1 MIKVDVYSVDGKKQD
16 KKITLPAEI
25 FEGKINE
32 VLISQAV
39 RVYLS
44 NQRRARAKV
53 KTRSEVRGTRA
64 KVWRQKGTGRA
75 RHGDRFAPI
84 FVGGGRAHGPKGN
97 ENYKLRLS
105 KKLRKQALFSSLAKS
120 AKEERIVVVEGLS
133 SIEPK
138 TQKMAFLL
146 KRVGVDKKAVII
158 LPEVIENVIIAGN
171 NIKNLEFFQANQLNA
186 YEILNAGKLIFMKES
201 LELIKKH
208 YLTKN
213 AS

>member
-25 FEGKINE
+25 FEGKVNE
-32 VLISQAV
+32 VLISQAI

-44 NQRRARAKV
+44 NQRKARAQA

-120 AKEERIVVVEGLS
+120 ARQERIVVVEGLS
-133 SIEPK
+133 KMEPK
-138 TQKMAFLL
+138 TKSMNSLL
-146 KRVGVDKKAVII
+146 KGIGINKKAVII
-158 LPEVIENVIIAGN
+158 LPEVIENAIRAGN
-171 NIKNLEFFQANQLNA
+171 NIKNLEFFQANQLNT

-201 LELIKKH
+201 LDLIKKH

-213 AS
+213 AN